1 MDTKPTKRLN
11 VTINCQAVYNS
22 AIQVP
27 ADMSLDEAIAYAKE
41 HLQDIPLTTLEYV
54 KFSDELDED
63 NCSFDD

>member
-1 MDTKPTKRLN
+1 MDTTPTKRLN

-27 ADMSLDEAIAYAKE
+27 ADMSLDEAITYAKE

-63 NCSFDD
+63 NCSFDN

>member
-1 MDTKPTKRLN
+1 MDTTPTKRLN

-41 HLQDIPLTTLEYV
+41 HLRDIPLTVLEYV
-54 KFSDELDED
+54 KFSDTLDED

>member
-1 MDTKPTKRLN
+1 MDATPMKRLN

>member
-1 MDTKPTKRLN
+1 MDMTPTKRLN

>member
-1 MDTKPTKRLN
+1 MDTTRTKRLN

-27 ADMSLDEAIAYAKE
+27 ADMSLDEAIAYTKE

>member
-1 MDTKPTKRLN
+1 MDTTPTKRLN

-27 ADMSLDEAIAYAKE
+27 ADISLDEAIAYAKE

-63 NCSFDD
+63 NCSFDN